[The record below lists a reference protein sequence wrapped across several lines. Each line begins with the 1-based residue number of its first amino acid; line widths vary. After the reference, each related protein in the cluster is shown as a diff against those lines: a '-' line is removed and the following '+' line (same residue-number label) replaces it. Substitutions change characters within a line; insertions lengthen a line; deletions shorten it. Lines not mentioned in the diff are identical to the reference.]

1 MLLIALQRHLDVTR
15 NLNAH
20 TDTHTPHVSFNSLSF
35 ALKFCKKCFIDRF
48 VTIIIVLVLKM
59 KKKPTIFLVQSSFE
73 SVVVVVKVLFD
84 LNLIL
89 YAKIESALNP

>member
-1 MLLIALQRHLDVTR
+1 MLHRQICDHYHCTSLK
-15 NLNAH
+15 NEEK
-20 TDTHTPHVSFNSLSF
+20 TDH
-35 ALKFCKKCFIDRF
+35 
-48 VTIIIVLVLKM
+48 
-59 KKKPTIFLVQSSFE
+59 FLVQSSFE